1 MTQKQ
6 MKTFQQPLNQKQSRD
21 AGFTLIEIM
30 IVVVI
35 LGILASII
43 IPRIMG
49 RPEEAKRVSATTQIK
64 NIEAALK
71 LYKLDN
77 GYYPTTEQGLDAL
90 VKKPTTGRI
99 PRNWKEKYLDR
110 IPNDPWG
117 NGYMYLSPGLH
128 GSYDLFSYGADGIEG
143 GDGNDADVANWEL

>member
-1 MTQKQ
+1 MIPFSDTPSLYRKEH
-6 MKTFQQPLNQKQSRD
+6 KSD

-43 IPRIMG
+43 IPRMMS
-49 RPEEAKRVSATTQIK
+49 RPEEAKRVSAVTQIK

-71 LYKLDN
+71 MYKLDN
-77 GYYPTTEQGLDAL
+77 GFYPTTEQGLEAL
-90 VKKPTTGRI
+90 VTKPDTGRI

-110 IPNDPWG
+110 IPKDPWG
-117 NGYMYLSPGLH
+117 NEYLYLSPGLH
-128 GSYDLFSYGADGIEG
+128 GKFDLFSYGGDGIEG
-143 GDGNDADVANWEL
+143 GEGNDADVANWNL